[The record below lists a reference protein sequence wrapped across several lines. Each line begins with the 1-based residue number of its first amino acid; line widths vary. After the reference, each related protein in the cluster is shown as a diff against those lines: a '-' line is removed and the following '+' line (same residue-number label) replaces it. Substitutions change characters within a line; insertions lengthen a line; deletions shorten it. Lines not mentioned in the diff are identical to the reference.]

1 MSLSRIRGFE
11 VRRRACPGRFLPA
24 LTVFVLG
31 LACKSGTLPPEK
43 TVGGEMLQLTAEVRK
58 FIPQALHDNFG
69 PQGFAVYDA
78 TELAVIE
85 PADYQGRTIRIFHQ
99 PDLPADSPWRRIGQR
114 LRMRLPK
121 TMLEPGKQIFSGA
134 VQDLQ
139 PQ

>member
-1 MSLSRIRGFE
+1 
-11 VRRRACPGRFLPA
+11 
-24 LTVFVLG
+24 
-31 LACKSGTLPPEK
+31 
-43 TVGGEMLQLTAEVRK
+43 MLQLTAEVRK
-58 FIPQALHDNFG
+58 FIPEAMHDNLG
-69 PQGFAVYDA
+69 AQGFAVYDA

-85 PADYQGRTIRIFHQ
+85 PADYQGRTVRIFHQ

-121 TMLEPGKQIFSGA
+121 TMLDPGKQISGA